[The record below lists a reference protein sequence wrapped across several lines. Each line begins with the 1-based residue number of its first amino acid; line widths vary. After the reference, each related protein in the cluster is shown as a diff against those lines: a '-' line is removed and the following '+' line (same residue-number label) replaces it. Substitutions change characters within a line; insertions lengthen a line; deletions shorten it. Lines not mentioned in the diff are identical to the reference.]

1 MRISIGGMN
10 EKIKNP
16 PIIRNVVFSWMSS
29 LPVKAKFLTFGG
41 SFMKSCKFEFSF
53 FDFGVCVR

>member
-41 SFMKSCKFEFSF
+41 
-53 FDFGVCVR
+53 VPL